1 MYPFIFC
8 KKTFIANALF
18 TSLVDQGT
26 LLTMEYKIQRV
37 DTRWTIFSIDKTA
50 EIVLCQ

>member
-37 DTRWTIFSIDKTA
+37 DTRWTIFSINQTA
-50 EIVLCQ
+50 EFVLCQ